1 MLQLIA
7 YTPAKI
13 NKNHQNT
20 RFHRALLSTHWKGA
34 KTHPEKLAH
43 SEKNIQEKKWG
54 IVGNFISL

>member
-34 KTHPEKLAH
+34 KTDPEKLAH
-43 SEKNIQEKKWG
+43 SEKNI
-54 IVGNFISL
+54 